1 MRRLLS
7 YILLSSAM
15 LIGTAVSIAP
25 TITDMNSDISYSG
38 GQTLTFRITDKEKG
52 GQREFYD
59 PIDNADLNLDGQDAY
74 DTVNKA
80 ADMMRSRLNNWG
92 VSGYDVRT
100 VGYNTVN
107 VTVKPA
113 NQTSLEYERLENY
126 LSFSGKHLSISAAN
140 IINSGDDDS
149 TSYPDQGLDEL
160 FDGME
165 AHIEYIES
173 QSGPSYPVCVLPI
186 REAGDYRQHFN
197 DLMKY
202 CEANTKEDDSST
214 EDVDESKTMDIIL
227 WGNKQDGDVPAEGQ
241 VDVGDANV
249 KSRIIFQE
257 AGSTTRS
264 VWYESTDTDKEKPYL
279 MLVPTTISSE
289 DKSEPYRE
297 ASYLKDMIN
306 AEELDYT
313 VDFLYSSK
321 STATVENLV
330 ALTGKHREAAFG
342 RTLVA
347 TLVAVAL
354 FCVILVVFEKINAI
368 QMIGVTGMTTFLTF
382 LMFTVFGSQFNI
394 AALFGLLIVAA
405 LSIGSEIYYNAK
417 VKEEIYRGRTLK
429 KAAAEGAKKAFW
441 PTIDASVVT
450 IVIGVFT
457 YIFAGDLA
465 SKLGI
470 MLATGGVISAL
481 MNLIVYRISSWLL
494 YNDNGMQSS
503 FPKMLGIKEDKIPDL
518 MKEEK
523 PTYEGTFAE
532 KDFSK
537 GKKWS
542 GGILGA
548 LVVAGIAMMISFGVV
563 KGTVYN
569 DPTLGAQETE
579 LLFEARTAQLAA
591 DAAKN
596 NDTVLNNVAVF
607 YKTYEYE
614 ADKTVDETKPGNIE
628 AKNSLLRNIAF
639 NGTSFDKLYA
649 SEDDIVPSISYSDEC
664 YSTYDSEN
672 KVRYDWYF
680 YSIKLPTFIDADKD
694 YPTYK
699 VDGNTYEAFQV
710 TLKDGGKDGFSNL
723 GDALEALVR
732 SYYPNSVADGSSVT
746 PILVSA
752 NNIKGTES
760 EPNLG
765 RIALS
770 VGVGLAVAM
779 AYLMIRHG
787 ISRAFVAAISA
798 FAASFL
804 AVAFFVI
811 TRIPVTP
818 VVALGAVGTAV
829 IALLINLIVMQKAKE
844 VQKDLGHDKT
854 RTLVEIKADS
864 LMKATSQ
871 NAYEFLLL
879 ALIIAWAA
887 LAYLLIGPV
896 SFNAIYCSL
905 IVGILVSVVLTLTLY
920 AFFANLLM
928 KGLSKIH
935 IKMPQRKKKVGQ
947 LSEKRSKSAEPTE
960 ATFIGIND

>member
-52 GQREFYD
+52 GEREFYD

-74 DTVNKA
+74 DTVNEA
-80 ADMMRSRLNNWG
+80 ADMMRSRLDDWG

-100 VGYNTVN
+100 VGHNTIN
-107 VTVKPA
+107 VTLKPA
-113 NQTSLEYERLENY
+113 NQTALEYERLENY
-126 LSFSGKHLSISAAN
+126 LSFSGQHLSISAAN

-149 TSYPDQGLDEL
+149 TSYPDEGLDDL
-160 FDGME
+160 FEGQT
-165 AHIEYIES
+165 ASIEYIES
-173 QSGPSYPVCVLPI
+173 QSGPSYPVCVLKV
-186 REAGDYRQHFN
+186 RETGEYRQHFN

-202 CEANTKEDDSST
+202 CEANTKEDDAST
-214 EDVDESKTMDIIL
+214 EDVDESKSMDIIL

-241 VDVGDANV
+241 VDVNDANV

-257 AGSTTRS
+257 KGSSTSS
-264 VWYESTDTDKEKPYL
+264 VWYESNDTDKEKPYL
-279 MLVPTTISSE
+279 MLVPTTISSD

-297 ASYLKDMIN
+297 ANYLKHMIN

-313 VDFLYSSK
+313 VDFLYSSR
-321 STATVENLV
+321 STATVEDLV

-342 RTLVA
+342 RTLIA
-347 TLVAVAL
+347 TLAAVAI
-354 FCVILVVFEKINAI
+354 FCVILVLFEKINAI
-368 QMIGVTGMTTFLTF
+368 LMIGVTGMTTFLTF

-394 AALFGLLIVAA
+394 AALFGLIIVAA

-429 KAAAEGAKKAFW
+429 KAAAEGAKKAVW
-441 PTIDASVVT
+441 PTIDASAVT
-450 IVIGVFT
+450 IIIGVFT
-457 YIFAGDLA
+457 YVFAGDLA

-470 MLATGGVISAL
+470 MLAAGGLISGL
-481 MNLIVYRISSWLL
+481 MNLIVYRLSSWLL

-503 FPKMLGIKEDKIPDL
+503 FPKMLGIKTDKIPDL

-548 LVVAGIAMMISFGVV
+548 LVVAGIAMMVSFGVV

-579 LLFEARTAQLAA
+579 LLFEARTAQLAT

-596 NDTVLNNVAVF
+596 NDTVLNSVSVF

-614 ADKTVDETKPGNIE
+614 ADKSIDESKPGNIE
-628 AKNSLLRNIAF
+628 AKNSLLRNISF

-664 YSTYDSEN
+664 FSTYDSQN

-699 VDGNTYEAFQV
+699 VNDNTLEAFQV
-710 TLKDGGKDGFSNL
+710 TLKDGGSDGFSNL
-723 GDALEALVR
+723 GDALEGLVR

-752 NNIKGTES
+752 NNIQKIES
-760 EPNLG
+760 QPKLG
-765 RIALS
+765 AIALS

-787 ISRAFVAAISA
+787 ISRAIIAAISA
-798 FAASFL
+798 FASSFL

-829 IALLINLIVMQKAKE
+829 IALLINLIVMEKAKE

-854 RTLVEIKADS
+854 RTLLEVKADS
-864 LMKATSQ
+864 LSKAVSMS
-871 NAYEFLLL
+871 ASEYLLL
-879 ALIIAWAA
+879 ALLVAWVG
-887 LAYLLIGPV
+887 LAYYGIGPV
-896 SFNAIYCSL
+896 AFNSVYLSVIFGT
-905 IVGILVSVVLTLTLY
+905 IVALAFSMTLY
-920 AFFANLLM
+920 PFFANLLM
-928 KGLSKIH
+928 NGLSKIH